1 MAKEMIEPTT
11 AHDLLNNV
19 VPYLV
24 AGGLK
29 GLASTLWTTLK
40 SAFTKPENQ
49 TLVLDLEKNP
59 TDKTLRDKVETT
71 LQSELEKNKELT
83 SQLVDLLKQVQA
95 SEEHQN
101 IVKQTGDNNIAVT
114 GKITGSTISI
124 NQK

>member
-1 MAKEMIEPTT
+1 MIEPTT

-29 GLASTLWTTLK
+29 GLASTLWTKLK
-40 SAFTKPENQ
+40 SAFTKTEDQ

-59 TDKTLRDKVETT
+59 TDKSLRDKVEST

-83 SQLVDLLKQVQA
+83 NEFVDLLKQVQA
-95 SEEHQN
+95 SEEHKN
-101 IVKQTGDNNIAVT
+101 IVKQIGDNNIAVT
-114 GKITGSTISI
+114 GKLTGSTISI